1 MVKKDFWQVM
11 FCFTLFHSLLV
22 SSLFEGGLTLKITE
36 IKNAGPVITKLIT
49 IGSAVTFF
57 WSRHVVLIDSDEN
70 NIKRAKELGI
80 EAFMANIYSDALA
93 DNIELN
99 DVGYLM

>member
-1 MVKKDFWQVM
+1 M
-11 FCFTLFHSLLV
+11 
-22 SSLFEGGLTLKITE
+22 
-36 IKNAGPVITKLIT
+36 
-49 IGSAVTFF
+49 
-57 WSRHVVLIDSDEN
+57 LIDSDEN

-80 EAFMANIYSDALA
+80 EAFTANIYSDTLA